1 MASTGHVDV
10 VPSAESLHKVIPQD
24 VGGLAD
30 EPVHVFASSIFWLGH
45 FSPFPPILLNSSK
58 NKNKTRS
65 EIVKRHFFTQT
76 FEGIY
81 TEQIIFNDKSVQN
94 AATHI

>member
-1 MASTGHVDV
+1 M

-30 EPVHVFASSIFWLGH
+30 EPVQVFASSIFWLWH

-65 EIVKRHFFTQT
+65 EIVKPFFTQT

-94 AATHI
+94 AATYI